1 MNLRVFFY
9 IYLFIYFV
17 VVCVCVC
24 VAFFALTLWYI
35 LLSFPFYSIRWFI
48 HVIVHAL
55 INLCKL
61 VLEGDSIDKP
71 LTFKICLLQLIFH
84 TCVFT

>member
-48 HVIVHAL
+48 HVIVH
-55 INLCKL
+55 I
-61 VLEGDSIDKP
+61 I
-71 LTFKICLLQLIFH
+71 IYLLYSNVGLGLGLRLY
-84 TCVFT
+84 V

>member
-48 HVIVHAL
+48 HVIVHVYTC
-55 INLCKL
+55 IDKSMHI
-61 VLEGDSIDKP
+61 VLKRGSIDNP
-71 LTFKICLLQLIFH
+71 LTFNNGLYTTTHFSY
-84 TCVFT
+84 

>member
-9 IYLFIYFV
+9 IYLFINFV

-48 HVIVHAL
+48 HVIVHVHAL
-55 INLCKL
+55 INESTEVQNLGAIRTKL
-61 VLEGDSIDKP
+61 IASM
-71 LTFKICLLQLIFH
+71 F
-84 TCVFT
+84 

>member
-48 HVIVHAL
+48 HVIVHVAVL
-55 INLCKL
+55 IYNYIYIYIGSSDHFL
-61 VLEGDSIDKP
+61 VWIELNRSGI
-71 LTFKICLLQLIFH
+71 
-84 TCVFT
+84 

>member
-48 HVIVHAL
+48 HVIVHVSQS
-55 INLCKL
+55 L
-61 VLEGDSIDKP
+61 VDLEHEDTVHVLATSSKV
-71 LTFKICLLQLIFH
+71 K
-84 TCVFT
+84 VFPPKN